1 MARILNSDCVSRIH
15 RTSDDSG
22 QNESERSNACINVG
36 DTLVDG
42 GALRWKFHDALVA
55 LTQDEIASFSLDDVK
70 KCEELAIEQ
79 NARTVAYNVAEG
91 INHEPGP
98 SGDYKERLH
107 QFVSA
112 PDSKRKNIPGA
123 AYFKKLN
130 IFMTEH
136 VHVGELYLKYIS

>member
-1 MARILNSDCVSRIH
+1 MRVNRIH
-15 RTSDDSG
+15 RTRDDSG

-42 GALRWKFHDALVA
+42 GALRWKLHDALVGV
-55 LTQDEIASFSLDDVK
+55 TQDEIESLSLDDNK

-79 NARTVAYNVAEG
+79 NSRTVAYNVAEG

-98 SGDYKERLH
+98 AGDYMQLFHSDSKQFFFNKEQLR

-112 PDSKRKNIPGA
+112 PDSKRKNIP
-123 AYFKKLN
+123 
-130 IFMTEH
+130 EH
-136 VHVGELYLKYIS
+136 VHVGELYLEYIF